1 LKEIREDNIE
11 TIMNHNTK
19 LLEECNMLRG
29 ENEVLRMHMNSL
41 EKVIREAEK
50 KKEKLTQK

>member
-1 LKEIREDNIE
+1 MSK
-11 TIMNHNTK
+11 NTE

-41 EKVIREAEK
+41 KKVIKEAENK
-50 KKEKLTQK
+50 KKKLLKK